1 MPGYILALE
10 WRNRGVKG
18 IVSFLKELGLQWRE
32 HKPEVVWGASRFVD
46 KTEADNFS
54 LLDWALQR
62 LLDNMK
68 KCVKGECCA
77 FQAEETLCLIV
88 GDLGMLWELWVPKLN
103 KSTMSLYKQLVE

>member
-62 LLDNMK
+62 LLDTMK
-68 KCVKGECCA
+68 NVWRVSVVHSRQK
-77 FQAEETLCLIV
+77 
-88 GDLGMLWELWVPKLN
+88 KL
-103 KSTMSLYKQLVE
+103 YV